1 MAAGRGAISQLD
13 DLRAPMPVILDD
25 IAKQLR
31 LLELYKAKYGH
42 LEDSEDLEELDGSDT
57 EME

>member
-1 MAAGRGAISQLD
+1 MALGQGEIVELD
-13 DLRAPMPVILDD
+13 DLRAPMPAVLDD

-31 LLELYKAKYGH
+31 LLELYKAKYGE
-42 LEDSEDLEELDGSDT
+42 LELEELDGSDT